1 MPGLCRCATR
11 KEIEAHG
18 WSLNPGRYVGVAAR
32 AADDTDF
39 KERLGELQEEP
50 ERLNGQAAIL
60 QSSIAQNIAELLT

>member
-1 MPGLCRCATR
+1 
-11 KEIEAHG
+11 
-18 WSLNPGRYVGVAAR
+18 VAAG

-39 KERLGELQEEP
+39 KERLEELQEEP

>member
-1 MPGLCRCATR
+1 
-11 KEIEAHG
+11 
-18 WSLNPGRYVGVAAR
+18 VAAR